1 MSLLK
6 DDWQYPVVDG
16 DLDPSDP
23 LVNTATEYMY
33 QMATV
38 TYHVLHGT
46 QTVVLDGPSRPRA
59 ARSSRLV
66 STSSMST
73 VATGPTSTGRIRSKR
88 RLVSRRGPA
97 RRMV

>member
-6 DDWQYPVVDG
+6 DDWHYPVVDS

-46 QTVVLDGPSRPRA
+46 QTVVLDEAVTAESGEVFPA
-59 ARSSRLV
+59 GG
-66 STSSMST
+66 TSSMST
-73 VATGPTSTGRIRSKR
+73 VATGPTSTGRIRSRR
-88 RLVSRRGPA
+88 RLVSRPGPA
-97 RRMV
+97 RRTA